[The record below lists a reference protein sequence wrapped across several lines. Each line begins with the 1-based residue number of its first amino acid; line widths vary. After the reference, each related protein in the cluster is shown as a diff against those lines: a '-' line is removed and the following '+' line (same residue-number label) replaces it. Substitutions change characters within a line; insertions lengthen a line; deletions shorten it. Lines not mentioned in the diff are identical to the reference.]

1 MNSRIAS
8 ILKDRIAEFS
18 YVDKVAG
25 LVRTI
30 EYERAGEVIKI
41 PVASDVEDALACDD
55 SMLRE
60 MVPNSSYQAI
70 VYFEDRGF
78 VPIRSRTRGLS
89 YQSRLRL
96 VCWVNGAKF
105 SGDPDAAAKI
115 EQQFHLALSSGTYN
129 FGPFAGVRHSVEGVA
144 QKGHAIFSAYTYP
157 DSARQYL
164 LPPYDAFAI
173 DVLTTLRVLR
183 GCEDQVTVGN
193 DECWTPPTTK
203 RRRNPSEFTCEE
215 LLDPIT
221 GLTDEQLG
229 PGCLNCSGGSC
240 TGVDILDNLGNVIA
254 HVNDGGTYT
263 ITPMILPYADKA
275 AALADTATIPTTAQM
290 VRIEDTNRAYFGAPP
305 ATVADLVTAEDKF
318 LLPVVETSKGINT
331 TVVATLVGVQLT
343 DPT

>member
-30 EYERAGEVIKI
+30 EYERAGEKIKI

-55 SMLRE
+55 STLRD
-60 MVPNSSYQAI
+60 MVPDSSYQAI

-96 VCWVNGAKF
+96 VCWVNTAKF
-105 SGDPDAAAKI
+105 NSDPDAAAKI
-115 EQQFHLALSSGTYN
+115 EQQFHLAMSSGTYN

-144 QKGHAIFSAYTYP
+144 QRGHSIFSAYTYP

-164 LPPYDAFAI
+164 LPPFDAFAI

-193 DECWTPPTTK
+193 DECWTAPTTR

-221 GLTDEQLG
+221 GLTQAQLID
-229 PGCLNCSGGSC
+229 CLNCSGTAMAQIIHKDDEADALS
-240 TGVDILDNLGNVIA
+240 DITTIITDQQLLVLDDSGRTYIGN
-254 HVNDGGTYT
+254 GT
-263 ITPMILPYADKA
+263 TP
-275 AALADTATIPTTAQM
+275 AAL
-290 VRIEDTNRAYFGAPP
+290 
-305 ATVADLVTAEDKF
+305 VAAKQF
-318 LLPVVETSKGINT
+318 LLPVTETAKGINT
-331 TVVATLVGVQLT
+331 TVVGLGVGVQLT

>member
-30 EYERAGEVIKI
+30 EYQRAGEVIKI

-105 SGDPDAAAKI
+105 GGDPDAAAKI
-115 EQQFHLALSSGTYN
+115 EQQFLLAMSSGTYN

-173 DVLTTLRVLR
+173 DVLTILRVLR
-183 GCEDQVTVGN
+183 GCEDQVTLGN

-203 RRRNPSEFTCEE
+203 RRRNPNEFSAEE
-215 LLDPIT
+215 LMDPET
-221 GLTDEQLG
+221 GLTQAQLDAI
-229 PGCLNCSGGSC
+229 GCG
-240 TGVDILDNLGNVIA
+240 
-254 HVNDGGTYT
+254 GGTD
-263 ITPMILPYADKA
+263 MPYLKEIYATESD
-275 AALADTATIPTTAQM
+275 ALAD
-290 VRIEDTNRAYFGAPP
+290 
-305 ATVADLVTAEDKF
+305 
-318 LLPVVETSKGINT
+318 NT
-331 TVVATLVGVQLT
+331 TVPDDDQAIKVAGRLYQGDGVSTSKALVEAKIYNPSVTETAKGLNVDLIGITAGIQLT

>member
-8 ILKDRIAEFS
+8 LLKDRIAEFS

-41 PVASDVEDALACDD
+41 PVATDVEDALACDD
-55 SMLRE
+55 SSLRD
-60 MVPNSSYQAI
+60 MVPDSSYQAI

-96 VCWVNGAKF
+96 VCWVNTEKF
-105 SGDPDAAAKI
+105 NSDPDAAAKI
-115 EQQFHLALSSGTYN
+115 EQQFHLALTSNTYN
-129 FGPFAGVRHSVEGVA
+129 FGPFAGVRHTVEGSA
-144 QKGHAIFSAYTYP
+144 QRGHSIFSAYTYP

-164 LPPYDAFAI
+164 MPPFDAFAI

-221 GLTDEQLG
+221 GLTQAQLID
-229 PGCLNCSGGSC
+229 CLNCSGTAMPQIIHYANLAAAAVSG
-240 TGVDILDNLGNVIA
+240 TIITDQQLLVLDDSGRTYVGKNTSATDLVA
-254 HVNDGGTYT
+254 AKVFLPSVEHVNE
-263 ITPMILPYADKA
+263 
-275 AALADTATIPTTAQM
+275 LADDEGLNTHVGAAGTT
-290 VRIEDTNRAYFGAPP
+290 
-305 ATVADLVTAEDKF
+305 
-318 LLPVVETSKGINT
+318 PVSI
-331 TVVATLVGVQLT
+331 QLN
-343 DPT
+343 DPL